1 MSETPT
7 WTKLFTLAFNG
18 PAFYRHEP
26 SKRIAL
32 CTEPELPS
40 EEVATW
46 LDFHRPLSINITHD
60 REWGYVPVFKP
71 GSDEKA
77 YAYVWVY
84 HIFQL
89 ASGLEWPVVAHNRV
103 FNITLMQ
110 PGAQTAVPDEAAV
123 LAEEEAMIA
132 GAIAAAQ
139 APVEPSPAA

>member
-18 PAFYRHEP
+18 PTFYRHEP
-26 SKRIAL
+26 TKRIAL
-32 CTEPELPS
+32 CTEPELPM
-40 EEVATW
+40 EEGATW
-46 LDFHRPLSINITHD
+46 LDPHRPLSINITHD

-71 GSDEKA
+71 GTDEKA

-110 PGAQTAVPDEAAV
+110 PGAQTAEVASAPDGVVED
-123 LAEEEAMIA
+123 EEAMIA
-132 GAIAAAQ
+132 AAIAAAQ
-139 APVEPSPAA
+139 APVPPAA